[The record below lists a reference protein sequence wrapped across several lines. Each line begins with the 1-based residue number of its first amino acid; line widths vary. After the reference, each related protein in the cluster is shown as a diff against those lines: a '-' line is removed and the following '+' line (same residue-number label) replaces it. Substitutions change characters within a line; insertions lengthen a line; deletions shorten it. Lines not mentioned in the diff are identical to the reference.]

1 MLVTIR
7 LIVEGKV
14 QGVFYRQSTR
24 EKAISIGIK
33 GTVKNLSDGNVEI
46 IATGTAEQ
54 LEQLIQWC
62 NQGPPRAVVTKVS
75 STPLPLQPFTDF
87 IIIRK

>member
-1 MLVTIR
+1 MLQTIR

-24 EKAISIGIK
+24 EKATATGIK
-33 GTVKNLSDGNVEI
+33 GTVKNLPDGNVEI
-46 IATGTAEQ
+46 IATGTTDQ
-54 LEQLIQWC
+54 LEQLTQWC

-75 STPLPLQPFTDF
+75 STPLPLQPFSNF
-87 IIIRK
+87 IIIR

>member
-1 MLVTIR
+1 MPETVK

-24 EKAISIGIK
+24 EKAVALGLT
-33 GTVKNLSDGNVEI
+33 GTVKNLPDGHVEI

-54 LEQLIQWC
+54 LQQLKQWC

-75 STPLPLQPFTDF
+75 STPLPLQPFKNF
-87 IIIRK
+87 LIIR